1 MFNTDID
8 SISKAAMGKASLAA
22 TRPFCYMMRSI
33 VAGFYLIVATILSGV
48 TGALLKNNYS
58 EFGSLLSAYLFA
70 TAIILI
76 VFLGGELFT
85 GNNMVMMMGLYT
97 KKVKASDVI
106 RVFVYSYIGNFIGC
120 FILGTIFY
128 FTGAKQDILVPYFEA
143 VVPAKLGLTCTQL
156 FLRGVLCNFMVCLA
170 VLTGTRMKTESGKL
184 TVMYM
189 VIMCFVLTGFEHC
202 IANMGTFTIAGW
214 MLGGLDWAAVF
225 KNMLFATLGNIVGG
239 GVLLA
244 WSLKAMSYE
253 G

>member
-1 MFNTDID
+1 MFNVDVD
-8 SISKAAMGKASLAA
+8 SISKSAIGKASLAA
-22 TRPFCYMMRSI
+22 GQPFKYFMRSI
-33 VAGFYLIVATILSGV
+33 VAGFYIVVATILSNV
-48 TGALLKNNYS
+48 TAAVLMTNYS
-58 EFGSLLSAYLFA
+58 EFSSLLGAFLFA

-85 GNNMVMMMGLYT
+85 GNNMVMMMGLYN

-106 RVFVYSYIGNFIGC
+106 RVFAYSYIGNFIGC

-128 FTGAKQDILVPYFEA
+128 FTGSKQDLLIPFYGSVIPGKLSPSWIQIL
-143 VVPAKLGLTCTQL
+143 
-156 FLRGVLCNFMVCLA
+156 LRGVLCNFMVCLA

-202 IANMGTFTIAGW
+202 IANMGTFTIASW
-214 MLGGLDWAAVF
+214 MLGGLNWILVA
-225 KNMLFATLGNIVGG
+225 KNMIFATIGNIIGG
-239 GVLLA
+239 GILLG